1 MFFFLSIDFRRAGA
15 LVEEALKDVN
25 AITGAWATAME
36 VTGKEIYQ
44 ETENQAKTFPRR
56 QCCGLTATATS
67 SNVRKVFSFLCF
79 FFVFLFLFFFS
90 YFFFCRR
97 LSYRL
102 LTHCILCF
110 SLFLFFLSHLAAQLL
125 SQNGRPARMTSITAS
140 DWCCLTVARR
150 GST

>member
-1 MFFFLSIDFRRAGA
+1 MLWWRKLSKMLTRSPVLGRLRWKSPAKRSTRRPRIRPR
-15 LVEEALKDVN
+15 ERS
-25 AITGAWATAME
+25 
-36 VTGKEIYQ
+36 Q
-44 ETENQAKTFPRR
+44 TFPRR